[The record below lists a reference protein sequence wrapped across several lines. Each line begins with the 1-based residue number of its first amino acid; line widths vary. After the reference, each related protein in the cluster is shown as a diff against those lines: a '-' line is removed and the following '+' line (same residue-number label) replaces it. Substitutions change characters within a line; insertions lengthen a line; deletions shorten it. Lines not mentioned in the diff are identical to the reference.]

1 MFWSYTKGFDDGCNT
16 QIWWSKK
23 NEGANFIN
31 NFDERDNNDMYI
43 LKDDRRLDFILLLF
57 FLAKSNK

>member
-31 NFDERDNNDMYI
+31 NFDERDYNDMYI
-43 LKDDRRLDFILLLF
+43 LKDDRRLDFIL
-57 FLAKSNK
+57 

>member
-1 MFWSYTKGFDDGCNT
+1 LLYS
-16 QIWWSKK
+16 IWWSKI

-31 NFDERDNNDMYI
+31 NFDERDYNDMYI